1 MQLPKLP
8 QKTLEQLLAFLLG
21 SDTDSYI
28 VSQIGYT
35 WDEEE
40 FAQYKLVIVPSK
52 FFTDR
57 YYGLPRSMPALP
69 IKMLGK
75 IPILFGEPDVVK
87 INDTLV
93 VYADIVAASY
103 FLLSRYEELVN
114 PKRDEHGRFQGKD
127 SVMEGMMHRPIVDE
141 YGKLLRSWL
150 RDCNIYIAEPPQKI
164 KKIYLTHDI
173 DVPYLYRSCR
183 NLGGVFLKRR
193 KEIFPAL
200 KTFFGKREN
209 DPFFTFPFILE
220 QNKQLAP
227 PNLPKGEEQSPSFG
241 GVRGGLVET
250 IFFLKSVKYDEPYDR
265 PYYNLQS
272 KDIQYLISLFKKA
285 GAKIGLHTSYT
296 SGDENKSLLAL
307 YENEQLQIAV
317 DELVTYNRYHFL
329 RNTKSEDMQCLPFAG
344 ITDDFTIGY
353 ADAAGFRL
361 GTCRPVPWINLKK
374 KTFSDRLTL
383 HPLTMMD
390 CTLTAEKYMNLSYEW
405 AFNYAT
411 ELVDQVKKYNGELVL
426 LWHNTVFAENA
437 TFDHKKFYSELL
449 NYIKENQ

>member
-40 FAQYKLVIVPSK
+40 FSQYKLVIVPSK

-57 YYGLPRSMPALP
+57 YYGLPRSMPPLP
-69 IKMLGK
+69 LKMLGK

-93 VYADIVAASY
+93 VYADIIAASY

-114 PKRDEHGRFQGKD
+114 PKRDEHGRFQGKT
-127 SVMEGMMHRPIVDE
+127 SVLEGMMYRPIVDE
-141 YGKLLRSWL
+141 YGVLLRSWL
-150 RDCNIYIAEPPQKI
+150 RDCNIYVAEPPERI

-173 DVPYLYRSCR
+173 DVPYLYRTWR
-183 NLGGVFLKRR
+183 HLGGVFLKRR
-193 KEIFPAL
+193 QEMLPAL

-209 DPFFTFPFILE
+209 DPVFTYPYILE
-220 QNKQLAP
+220 QNKQLALE
-227 PNLPKGEEQSPSFG
+227 N
-241 GVRGGLVET
+241 GVSKVPLEGDLGGLVET
-250 IFFLKSVKYDEPYDR
+250 IFFLKSGKYKEFYDQ

-272 KDIQYLISLFKKA
+272 RDIQYIISLIKQS

-296 SGDENKSLLAL
+296 SGDDGLALLAL
-307 YENEQLQIAV
+307 HENEQLQKAIG
-317 DELVTYNRYHFL
+317 EPVTYNRYHYL
-329 RNTKSEDMQCLPFAG
+329 RNKNSEDMQCLPFAG
-344 ITDDFTIGY
+344 ITDDFTVGY
-353 ADAAGFRL
+353 ADTAGFRL

-374 KTFSDRLTL
+374 REFSDKLTL

-390 CTLTAEKYMNLSYEW
+390 NTLVAEKYMNLSYEW

-426 LWHNTVFAENA
+426 LWHNTAFVENA
-437 TFDHKKFYSELL
+437 TFDHKKFYAELL